1 MVTGRALDRITA
13 WQFLATDT
21 KQKHIV
27 VQEDLQL
34 FKELRQDN
42 YSNGNLA
49 FEEDRTL
56 DLRSIV
62 GESIDLPTGV
72 LDANFSHVHERILDQ
87 KTISDL
93 IKPSTLGNETGDW
106 SKRCHRRIEALM
118 PYLDQRLICV
128 CIRLPGV
135 VYTIE
140 IDPGAEKVIHWEW
153 QSM

>member
-1 MVTGRALDRITA
+1 M
-13 WQFLATDT
+13 
-21 KQKHIV
+21 
-27 VQEDLQL
+27 QL
-34 FKELRQDN
+34 FKELRQEN

-49 FEEDRTL
+49 FEEDRTS

-62 GESIDLPTGV
+62 EESINLPTAV
-72 LDANFSHVHERILDQ
+72 LDADFSHVHERILDQ

-106 SKRCHRRIEALM
+106 SKRCRRRKEALM

-135 VYTIE
+135 VHTIE
-140 IDPGAEKVIHWEW
+140 IDPEAEQVIHWEW
-153 QSM
+153 QSV

>member
-1 MVTGRALDRITA
+1 M
-13 WQFLATDT
+13 
-21 KQKHIV
+21 
-27 VQEDLQL
+27 VQEELQL

-42 YSNGNLA
+42 YSNGNLL

-62 GESIDLPTGV
+62 DESIDLPTGV
-72 LDANFSHVHERILDQ
+72 LDADFSHVHERILDR

-93 IKPSTLGNETGDW
+93 IKPSTSGTEASDW
-106 SKRCHRRIEALM
+106 SKRCDRRKEALM
-118 PYLDQRLICV
+118 PYLDQPLICV

-140 IDPGAEKVIHWEW
+140 IDPGAKKVIHWEW
-153 QSM
+153 QSV